1 MVGAAIVGMEVSV
14 VVVAASS
21 LALSYGAPFFFT
33 TPVGIYGIDLGLET
47 VHCFNKTLEFSGL
60 AGCSVF
66 LLVTVICSM
75 FCNDVLVFDFSKG

>member
-1 MVGAAIVGMEVSV
+1 MVASAIVV
-14 VVVAASS
+14 ASS
-21 LALSYGAPFFFT
+21 SLTMYYGVPSIVT
-33 TPVGIYGIDLGLET
+33 IPVGIYGIDLGLET